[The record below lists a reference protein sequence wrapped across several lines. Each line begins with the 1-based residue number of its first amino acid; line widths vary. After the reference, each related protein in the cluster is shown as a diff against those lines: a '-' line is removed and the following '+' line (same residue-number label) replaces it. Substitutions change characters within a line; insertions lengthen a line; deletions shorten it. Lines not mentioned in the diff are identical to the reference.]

1 MIHFLNV
8 MEKVQ
13 PNLKIGLPKQVT
25 YTNFDVMQAVVA
37 LLQRKPNAENL
48 VKRALKSYSEIY
60 KRLDI
65 ENNTNLAA
73 EIYDKIWERV
83 ISSSNNELKE
93 VAWNDV
99 LYLIGTSSESQNHY
113 SLFEKIFL
121 LIIGAQKQGIKID
134 KM

>member
-25 YTNFDVMQAVVA
+25 YANFDVMQAVVA

-60 KRLDI
+60 KRMDI
-65 ENNTNLAA
+65 ENNTNIAA

-83 ISSSNNELKE
+83 VSSSNNELKE

>member
-25 YTNFDVMQAVVA
+25 YANFDVIQAVVA

-60 KRLDI
+60 KRMDI
-65 ENNTNLAA
+65 ENNTNIAA

-83 ISSSNNELKE
+83 IFSSNNELKE